1 MSPNARCWCGNADLL
16 PFSPFYRKCGFCETL
31 VRTEMPSPEDLRVVD
46 DKTDFYGR
54 KYYESHLMEHYQYPS
69 LQERARTDLSERCL
83 HWLRVLLKYKL
94 PPARILELGSAH
106 GGFVA
111 LLRWAN
117 FDAVGLELSR
127 WLVNFAQNT
136 FHVPMLLGPLEEQ
149 KVQPHSLDVI
159 ALMDVM
165 EHLPEPAGTLTH
177 CLNLLKTDGI
187 FLIQTPLLPEGLSF
201 EQMQAEKHPFLL
213 QLKQEEHLYLFS
225 PKSIQEFFLRIG
237 VPYISGEPA
246 IFSHYDMF
254 LIASRSPLQ
263 NHSTEEIAQSLILSP
278 EGRMVQALLD
288 LELQLKNMHE
298 KWGEAEADRTARL
311 DRIRELTRLFQE
323 SEADRAARLEVIHR
337 FGHKIDELNG
347 QVNELNGQVNV
358 LNEQI
363 GEWEKN
369 FFFRVLRKFHLL
381 SRRERK
387 RFPAQTPEKS

>member
-1 MSPNARCWCGNADLL
+1 
-16 PFSPFYRKCGFCETL
+16 
-31 VRTEMPSPEDLRVVD
+31 
-46 DKTDFYGR
+46 
-54 KYYESHLMEHYQYPS
+54 
-69 LQERARTDLSERCL
+69 
-83 HWLRVLLKYKL
+83 
-94 PPARILELGSAH
+94 
-106 GGFVA
+106 
-111 LLRWAN
+111 
-117 FDAVGLELSR
+117 
-127 WLVNFAQNT
+127 
-136 FHVPMLLGPLEEQ
+136 
-149 KVQPHSLDVI
+149 
-159 ALMDVM
+159 
-165 EHLPEPAGTLTH
+165 
-177 CLNLLKTDGI
+177 
-187 FLIQTPLLPEGLSF
+187 
-201 EQMQAEKHPFLL
+201 
-213 QLKQEEHLYLFS
+213 
-225 PKSIQEFFLRIG
+225 
-237 VPYISGEPA
+237 
-246 IFSHYDMF
+246 MF

-347 QVNELNGQVNV
+347 QVNELNGQVNELNGQVNELNGQVNV